1 VDLTAYLEDYL
12 PQRVYFN
19 KNELKWLITGSCLV
33 FKNRDLFFSFKLNL
47 LEGGM
52 KRIFSSKLPDKLV
65 KHVNTQRA
73 GKYYGQA
80 FLQEGWVIANHVLV
94 SFHVAF
100 ISSVLSLPSIS
111 MIKSDVLRFIFA
123 SPETII
129 SAMFM
134 YISFHTCIAVHELG
148 HYLKAAR
155 LNALNE
161 ISQLKAARVL
171 EGSLVRRITGLI
183 RIFILAP
190 YGKAS
195 GIKRQ
200 GLNYY
205 PDAPYN
211 LAVSAAG
218 PEISRNLAFITLI
231 PAVSLLSFGMAAK
244 AVWAVY
250 IGRLC
255 LGVGIVGLLDFLLA
269 DSGKYREFKQREL
282 RAREKALQVEASSKW
297 WEMAAENKRKMLTK
311 RAQSLTHSGLG
322 LVTAPWQYRNCGMG
336 GRHTEKE
343 YPESNISMQEAMFL
357 ILGAHDYQEAQ
368 EMTVR
373 LQNRLKEI
381 IENEEGCR
389 VMGIGLEGGL
399 APYIDS
405 GEYPLPEVRLW
416 ALMKQTIK
424 ECGYRPGND
433 VAIALDPAMSELE
446 IAYRKNFNVPDSVG
460 MYMFWREKTQKV
472 LDRDGVLDLYIKAVK
487 EYDIPILS
495 IEDGFSEN
503 DYQGW
508 RKLLDALGDRIFIIG
523 DDLVTT
529 NDRTIEMAAA
539 KGLINTVLIK
549 ANQIGTLYETILAM
563 LVSLGKG
570 LEIVVSHRSK
580 SPNDDMEAQIALAVN
595 SLGLKAGGGSNTERL
610 IKYHA
615 VTQIMQRGME
625 TAVFAQTKLCPD
637 AVVQR
642 VFSYEEPT
650 NAGVPSVGTTVELEL
665 RGQGVLLKFKGATPL
680 GTSAG
685 AGEAIHLVDSII
697 EASEHQEVMEQYT
710 QFFRQVEPR
719 VFVFDQ
725 GITEKQIRKTGDEDL
740 LNLFIRS
747 QRYEGKGC
755 LNAVDN
761 VTQIIAPVFEKKGLS
776 LLNLKKIDQI
786 LLSLEAQVA
795 VRRKK
800 LRADASIDERI
811 RVMQRKQNLGM
822 NAVLSVSLALA
833 RAVGH
838 LQGKSLFEIIREELM
853 VVIEDLAR
861 ARKVKIEGSSLE
873 DYVFALQ
880 KVNQELEAEG
890 VSLYQAL
897 RHLTR
902 IYEFSGLEIAAWSEQ
917 DKSGQAR
924 TEMVKEQE
932 DSEKKEIFYPAQT
945 EQNESL
951 LPFTLTDEE
960 KMQISLLNQDLYR
973 VYSKEA
979 EDWERQQVLRGY
991 ILIKHRVT
999 DRSVQF
1005 GLVNN
1010 RIYSGSNGMLIPYIL
1025 GNTIFL
1031 YLISEDLQENALI
1044 RTVRAGIIITDE
1056 LLNELAGFKGEP
1068 IDLEYELFELNQDR
1082 CEPVRI
1088 VYVRDIAELLQKI
1101 SKSANESDAMY
1112 YLRILV
1118 ARLSLFSLKKFLSAK
1133 NLKAEVA
1140 NLVSELMNFLNEP
1153 ISFRLPFLVRI
1164 LVRNITGVV
1173 TKPKII
1179 DRLWNDTIDLAEV
1192 HLRGSDIVN
1201 EIRRSTHHAVGKRT
1215 LSLVRSYLEYLETGN
1230 TESLA
1235 GTGYPE
1241 PGSADREARHKD
1253 LPIKIVARIRD
1264 DLEELLGNTDVL
1276 GRISEW
1282 KTRYEAILV
1291 GCQSGRSLSQEVD
1304 IVITDCMGKRNRW
1317 TFYHHLRIIK
1327 KRVEQFSGLESRIHA
1342 EECLSWLLNL
1352 NFANPEFDP
1361 KKIGD
1366 TLKQCIDEF
1375 IASVRQGH
1383 QEEIFERLEK
1393 VSALFQKKAYYD
1405 TFISNCEL
1413 RKHIRLGLNKQ
1424 AFPEQRL
1431 LLFEL
1436 DCILEEMGYV
1446 ALRHIAS
1453 QDEEKGV
1460 DFSRCL
1466 QVIRNCALNLTHDG
1480 LYSRQLL
1487 DLAGMLGDG
1496 SYSYAEI
1503 RDVLHQIQRN
1513 YQQILRQLITP
1524 FERMKNR
1531 LELDQEELR
1540 IALANMQRFLHDLN
1554 SMVFFADSAIS
1565 HIKQNILNMHEQA
1578 DFSLVSGSVVNTSS
1592 GIVHLSHRRDVRT
1605 LVHGGKPV
1613 SNMLSAYGGKGSGL
1627 IYINYLNIPT
1637 TEGFIMPTDL
1647 SREYSSSRDEDILD
1661 QVILNNIKMLEKDI
1675 HKNQGV
1681 KRVFGC
1687 PERPLLL
1694 SVRGGSVFSMP
1705 GILTTVLFVG
1715 MNDSIAS
1722 TMASE
1727 DPWHAYDSYR
1737 RFLASFGLAVWG
1749 VDVEEYNLVEN
1760 AKQNYNVKYKHALPW
1775 EAMRDIVE
1783 ATKEAIRNR
1792 GFGDFLDQALDDP
1805 HHQLKASVRAVIDSW
1820 NQETAVRYR
1829 ALKNI
1834 CDAWHTAVI
1843 VQEMVMGNRQNKEV
1857 RKGMDETK
1865 ASLTGVIP
1873 RTVVTEMGTR
1883 ECTGDFKFSASGDD
1897 LVGGL
1902 TRSASFL
1909 SLEKLSSYM
1918 PMLNR
1923 RLRHTAARLT
1933 RFMGA
1938 DQEIEFTVDRGVLN
1952 ILQTRAAE
1960 TGSNKESFGFQE
1972 PGPEIARGIGIRG
1985 TAFRGLAAFDDNDC
1999 QELSSAELAEKKG
2012 ADGILLILENPT
2024 PADIPMLLSADG
2036 LLASKGGSTSHAAI
2050 AINSVEQKDFYGVL
2064 SAEGLRVNAEKHE
2077 AVVQDA
2083 QGKIVAHIRKGDVVS
2098 IHGTTGEVFL
2108 GSQPLMQS

>member
-1 VDLTAYLEDYL
+1 MKQISWTIL
-12 PQRVYFN
+12 PQMLRQGVVPV
-19 KNELKWLITGSCLV
+19 KA
-33 FKNRDLFFSFKLNL
+33 RQQP
-47 LEGGM
+47 EGA
-52 KRIFSSKLPDKLV
+52 L
-65 KHVNTQRA
+65 
-73 GKYYGQA
+73 
-80 FLQEGWVIANHVLV
+80 LQEGWVIANHILV

-100 ISSVLSLPSIS
+100 ISSVLSLPTIS
-111 MIKSDVLRFIFA
+111 MIRSDVLKFIFV

-134 YISFHTCIAVHELG
+134 YISFHTGIALHELG

-161 ISQLKAARVL
+161 KSQLEAAHVL
-171 EGSLVRRITGLI
+171 EGSLVRRINGLL

-218 PEISRNLAFITLI
+218 PEISRNLALMTLV
-231 PAVSLLSFGMAAK
+231 PAVFLLSFGMAAK
-244 AVWAVY
+244 AAWAVY

-282 RAREKALQVEASSKW
+282 RAREKASQVEASSKW
-297 WEMAAENKRKMLTK
+297 WEMAAENKQRMLTK
-311 RAQSLTHSGLG
+311 RVQSLNHPGLG

-381 IENEEGCR
+381 IESEEGCR

-399 APYIDS
+399 APYIEA

-416 ALMKQTIK
+416 AMMKQTIQ
-424 ECGYRPGND
+424 ECGFRPGKD

-446 IAYRKNFNVPDSVG
+446 IAYRKHFNVPDSVG

-472 LDRDGVLDLYIKAVK
+472 LDREGVLDLYMKAVQ

-503 DYQGW
+503 DYLGW
-508 RKLLDALGDRIFIIG
+508 RKLLDTLGDRIFVIG

-595 SLGLKAGGGSNTERL
+595 SLGLKAGGGANTERL

-625 TAVFAQTKLCPD
+625 RAISARTKSSPD
-637 AVVQR
+637 SVVQR

-665 RGQGVLLKFKGATPL
+665 RGQGVLMKFKGATPL

-697 EASEHQEVMEQYT
+697 ESSEHQEVVEKYA
-710 QFFRQVEPR
+710 QFFREVEPK

-725 GITEKQIRKTGDEDL
+725 GVTEKQIRKTGDEDL
-740 LNLFIRS
+740 LNLFVRS
-747 QRYEGKGC
+747 QRYGGKGC

-761 VTQIIAPVFEKKGLS
+761 VARVIAPVFEKKSLS
-776 LLNLKKIDQI
+776 LLSLKMIDQI

-800 LRADASIDERI
+800 LGANASIDELV

-822 NAVLSVSLALA
+822 NAVLSVSLAMA
-833 RAVGH
+833 RAIGH

-853 VVIEDLAR
+853 AIIEDLAR
-861 ARKVKIEGSSLE
+861 ARNVEIEGSSLE
-873 DYVFALQ
+873 DYVFALH

-902 IYEFSGLEIAAWSEQ
+902 IYEFSGLEITAWSEQ
-917 DKSGQAR
+917 EKAVQEE
-924 TEMVKEQE
+924 TELVKEE
-932 DSEKKEIFYPAQT
+932 VSEKKEIFHPTET
-945 EQNESL
+945 EQNGSL
-951 LPFTLTDEE
+951 SPFNLTDEE
-960 KMQISLLNQDLYR
+960 KKQISLLNQDLYR
-973 VYSKEA
+973 VYSRDA

-999 DRSVQF
+999 ERSVQF

-1010 RIYSGSNGMLIPYIL
+1010 RIYSGLNRMLIPYIL

-1031 YLISEDLQENALI
+1031 YLVSEDCHESVLTRN
-1044 RTVRAGIIITDE
+1044 VRAGVIITDQ
-1056 LLNELAGFKGEP
+1056 LLNELAEFKGEP
-1068 IDLEYELFELNQDR
+1068 IDLEHELFELNQDR

-1088 VYVRDIAELLQKI
+1088 VYVRDIADLLQKI
-1101 SKSANESDAMY
+1101 SKSANETDATY

-1118 ARLSLFSLKKFLSAK
+1118 SRLSLFSLKKFLSAK
-1133 NLKAEVA
+1133 NLKVEVG
-1140 NLVSELMNFLNEP
+1140 NLVSELMHFLNEP
-1153 ISFRLPFLVRI
+1153 VSFRLPFLVRI

-1241 PGSADREARHKD
+1241 PGSADREARYKD
-1253 LPIKIVARIRD
+1253 LPIKMVTRIRD

-1276 GRISEW
+1276 GRIREW
-1282 KTRYEAILV
+1282 KTRYEEILLC
-1291 GCQSGRSLSQEVD
+1291 CQSGKSLSQEVD
-1304 IVITDCMGKRNRW
+1304 IVITDCLGRRNRW

-1327 KRVEQFSGLESRIHA
+1327 KRVEQFSGLESKDHA
-1342 EECLSWLLNL
+1342 EKCLSWLLDQ
-1352 NFANPEFDP
+1352 NFADQEFDS
-1361 KKIGD
+1361 KKVGE
-1366 TLKQCIDEF
+1366 TLKNCINEF
-1375 IASVRQGH
+1375 IASVRRAY
-1383 QEEIFERLEK
+1383 QEEIFERLEEA
-1393 VSALFQKKAYYD
+1393 SALFQRKAYYE
-1405 TFISNCEL
+1405 TFTSNCDL
-1413 RKHIRLGLNKQ
+1413 RKHLRSGLNEQ

-1453 QDEEKGV
+1453 QDEENGF
-1460 DFSRCL
+1460 DLSRCL
-1466 QVIRNCALNLTHDG
+1466 QVIRSCALNLTHDG

-1496 SYSYAEI
+1496 SYSYAQI

-1524 FERMKNR
+1524 FERMKDS

-1554 SMVFFADSAIS
+1554 NMVFFADSAIS

-1578 DFSLVSGSVVNTSS
+1578 DFMSASRSAVNRSS
-1592 GIVHLSHRRDVRT
+1592 EIVHLSRRRDIRS

-1613 SNMLSAYGGKGSGL
+1613 SNILSAYGGKGSGL

-1647 SREYSSSRDEDILD
+1647 SKRYSLQSDEDMLD
-1661 QVILNNIKMLEKDI
+1661 QAVLDNLGLLQKDI
-1675 HKNQGV
+1675 DKHQGI
-1681 KRVFGC
+1681 KRVFGS
-1687 PERPLLL
+1687 PEQPLLL

-1722 TMASE
+1722 TMARE

-1749 VDVEEYNLVEN
+1749 VDVEEYNLVEK
-1760 AKQNYNVKYKHALPW
+1760 AKKNYNVKYKHALPW

-1783 ATKEAIRNR
+1783 STKEVIRNR
-1792 GFGDFLDQALDDP
+1792 GFGDLLDQTLNDP
-1805 HHQLKASVRAVIDSW
+1805 QHQLKASVRAVIDSW

-1918 PMLNR
+1918 PMLDR

-1960 TGSNKESFGFQE
+1960 TGSNKQSFGFQE

-1985 TAFRGLAAFDDNDC
+1985 TAFRGMAAFDENDC

-2012 ADGILLILENPT
+2012 ADGILMILENPT

-2050 AINSVEQKDFYGVL
+2050 AVNSVEQKDFYGVL

-2083 QGKIVAHIRKGDVVS
+2083 QGRILAHIRKGDVVS

-2108 GSQPLMQS
+2108 GSQPLMRP